1 MDAVAGPMLKQMKAL
16 GIGAKFV
23 SGDGVCSEKL
33 PQLAGDALGS
43 DKVFCVVAG
52 GVSGAREEA
61 AFAAFTERY
70 RQRFKI
76 PLQTYA
82 PYAYDATMVFAAA
95 MQQADSTDPAKFLP
109 ALAKISYHGV
119 TGAIA
124 FDPSGDLHNAALTL
138 YTYRNGKQV
147 KLQVV
152 R

>member
-1 MDAVAGPMLKQMKAL
+1 
-16 GIGAKFV
+16 V

-33 PQLAGDALGS
+33 PQLAGDALGN
-43 DKVFCVVAG
+43 DKVICVVAG
-52 GVSGAREEA
+52 GVTGPKEEA
-61 AFAAFTERY
+61 AFTAFTERY

-95 MQQADSTDPAKFLP
+95 MQQANSTDPARFLP
-109 ALAKISYHGV
+109 SLAKISYHGV
-119 TGAIA
+119 TGNIA